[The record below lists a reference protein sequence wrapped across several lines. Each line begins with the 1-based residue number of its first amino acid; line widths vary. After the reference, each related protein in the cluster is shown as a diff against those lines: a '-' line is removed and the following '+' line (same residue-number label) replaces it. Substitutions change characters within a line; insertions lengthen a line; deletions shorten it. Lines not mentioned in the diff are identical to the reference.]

1 MNRLK
6 IIFLNHA
13 SFIIEFEERYNSN
26 DNAFTKNN
34 INKTKILVD
43 PYLAKSSF
51 NNGWNLLSEE
61 KHNDKI
67 EGINYIFYSHEHPDH
82 FSVPFLKEIPQN
94 KRSLI
99 TILYQETFDKRV
111 KKFCLN
117 LGYKFKEIPN
127 KKETQINKNFSLIIG
142 KVPVFDSWVNFKI
155 NNLNILNVNDC
166 VLENPKFVFEIK
178 KILKDKINL
187 LFTQFSYANF
197 IDNEVN
203 RVQLA
208 ISQLEKIKLQD
219 FILKPNYII
228 PFASF
233 IYFSHEENKFMN
245 KNINNIQNAYNYI
258 IKNCSA
264 KPIILKPN
272 EEWDLNEK
280 NNDSSLNYW
289 MKYYKNINVLKYNVS
304 SKSISFEQLFFES
317 QKYLKRI
324 YSKNNKFLI
333 YILFYIRFFSK
344 IKIYLHDHDSFF
356 YFCIINGFTKEND
369 EKNNKRKKYFIK
381 MHSDSLSFIFC
392 NDYGFDTLLVNAR
405 LKCENTYL
413 YKVKRIFAIG
423 SLNNTGRYLSFS
435 SMFRLFN
442 LNLIIRGLEIVGF
455 KKRFY

>member
-324 YSKNNKFLI
+324 YSKNNK
-333 YILFYIRFFSK
+333 
-344 IKIYLHDHDSFF
+344 
-356 YFCIINGFTKEND
+356 
-369 EKNNKRKKYFIK
+369 RKKYFIK